1 MNEILLFT
9 DGSVDVQNKTGYGAY
24 LFCFEDEVFNDNL
37 PSKVRVKRFE
47 NTSSTKLE
55 LETFLWALQELPEN
69 KLKIR
74 VFSDSQNLIELSNRR
89 SRLEKNNFCNKKN
102 EPLKNAD
109 LYRHFFNRL
118 DNYNCEFQ
126 KIKGHQP
133 GRNKNQLERIFTLV
147 DRASRN
153 ALRTI
158 K

>member
-9 DGSVDVQNKTGYGAY
+9 DGSVDVQNKIGYGAC
-24 LFCFEDEVFNDNL
+24 LFFSEDEVFNENL

-55 LETFLWALQELPEN
+55 LQTFLWALGEIPE
-69 KLKIR
+69 KKYKIN

-89 SRLEKNNFCNKKN
+89 ARMEKNNFCNKRN
-102 EPLKNAD
+102 EPLRNAD
-109 LYRHFFNRL
+109 LYRRFFNRL
-118 DNYNCEFQ
+118 EFYNCEFQ

-153 ALRTI
+153 ALR
-158 K
+158 KAK

>member
-1 MNEILLFT
+1 MNEIFLFT
-9 DGSVDVQNKTGYGAY
+9 DGSVDVQNKIGYGAY
-24 LFCFEDEVFNDNL
+24 LFFFENEVFDDDL
-37 PSKVRVKRFE
+37 SSKVRVKRFE

-55 LETFLWALQELPEN
+55 LQTLLWALGEIPE
-69 KLKIR
+69 KKYKIN
-74 VFSDSQNLIELSNRR
+74 VFSDSQNLIELTNRR
-89 SRLEKNNFCNKKN
+89 ARFEKNNFCNKRN

-118 DNYNCEFQ
+118 EFYNCEFQ

-153 ALRTI
+153 ALRTA